1 MNLKVVL
8 CDVSENAL
16 ENGRNIIS
24 KSLSRSTKRK
34 FPESNGVD
42 SLKKREGF
50 ISHILSSIVCTTD
63 AVAAASEAD
72 LVIEAIVENMDIK
85 RQLFDKVEKAA
96 KKECIL
102 VSNTSSLSISEI
114 CSKLTADGRK
124 RFGGLHFFNPVP
136 AMKLV
141 EVIRASETSDETIAT
156 LFEFS
161 KRLGKV
167 PVACKDTPG
176 FIVNRLLI
184 PYMREAFLMYER
196 GDATAEDIDTA
207 MRLGAGYP
215 MGPLELTDLVGLDTA
230 KAIGDGWRQRA
241 EAGDEHLSKDFS
253 RPIRLMDKL
262 VSEGKLGVKTGQ
274 GIYKY

>member
-1 MNLKVVL
+1 MWFFYLEFFGPVL
-8 CDVSENAL
+8 FQNEDTFQFL
-16 ENGRNIIS
+16 R
-24 KSLSRSTKRK
+24 
-34 FPESNGVD
+34 
-42 SLKKREGF
+42 
-50 ISHILSSIVCTTD
+50 
-63 AVAAASEAD
+63 
-72 LVIEAIVENMDIK
+72 
-85 RQLFDKVEKAA
+85 
-96 KKECIL
+96 
-102 VSNTSSLSISEI
+102 
-114 CSKLTADGRK
+114 
-124 RFGGLHFFNPVP
+124 P

-215 MGPLELTDLVGLDTA
+215 MGPLELADLVGLDTA
-230 KAIGDGWRQRA
+230 KAIGDGWRSRA
-241 EAGDEHLSKDFS
+241 EAGDERLPKDFL